1 MKKTTTACCALCQIS
16 DVNNAT
22 TKSDLEYAIKVLK
35 KGMINNKEVYFT
47 TGNGQTSV
55 FVIASPGE
63 DKLKETLKSIGFRV
77 KHTFARRVGYPKTG
91 ALEMYL
97 KNL

>member
-1 MKKTTTACCALCQIS
+1 MKKTTTACCALCQIN
-16 DVNNAT
+16 DVNNGT
-22 TKSDLEYAIKVLK
+22 TKSQLEGAINILRE
-35 KGMINNKEVYFT
+35 GMVNNREVYYT

-63 DKLKETLKSIGFRV
+63 DALKETLKSVGFRV
-77 KHTFARRVGYPKTG
+77 KHTFSRRVGYPKTG
-91 ALEMYL
+91 ALEMYI